1 MAGSIKS
8 ILNAVVVICV
18 VFWLLFGKTVLLI
31 QYHPWSANSQRSYT
45 GMRELEVLGNN
56 HLKLDLADCKD
67 FFEQELVEQV
77 RIPECKSPK
86 GQASLLRPERMAT
99 DMPERFSWRGRCKWR
114 PRQVL

>member
-1 MAGSIKS
+1 
-8 ILNAVVVICV
+8 
-18 VFWLLFGKTVLLI
+18 
-31 QYHPWSANSQRSYT
+31 
-45 GMRELEVLGNN
+45 MRELEVLGNN

-114 PRQVL
+114 LWEARYEHHKTRLAVFYRRNRA